1 MSTLCIVS
9 QGIKIHHEGRRLL
22 LCYPDSLVRE
32 IPLLNIERIF
42 VFGNAEISTSLLG
55 YLCEQGI
62 DISLLTV
69 HGKFRGRL
77 GGGFSKNVYL
87 REVQYQK
94 SFSSE
99 FVLSTAKI
107 IIKGK
112 IKNQRE
118 QLMRFKRNHPDA
130 DIEGVNELERL
141 LNVVEKKT
149 MLTSLRGIEGVAAR
163 IYFKDFKAMLLKE
176 TDFAKRVRRPPGD
189 KVNALLSLGYTFLV
203 NEMTGILEAIGF
215 DPYKGFL
222 HETNYGRVS
231 LSLDLIE
238 EFRVPVVDR
247 LVLEG
252 FNKSIFS
259 EDDFRQSSDEN
270 NREMVLL
277 TEPGIKKFLSLWEKK
292 VGRIRRTSE
301 MDLTRFRKTF
311 RDQGLLFAGYLKNK
325 NDYTPFE
332 IR

>member
-1 MSTLCIVS
+1 MATLCVVS
-9 QGIKIHHEGRRLL
+9 QGIHIRHEGRRLL
-22 LCYPDSLVRE
+22 LHYPDKTVRE

-42 VFGNAEISTSLLG
+42 IFGNAEISTSLLG

-77 GGGFSKNVYL
+77 GRGFSKNIYL
-87 REVQYQK
+87 REAQYRK
-94 SFSSE
+94 SFDRE
-99 FVLSTAKI
+99 FVFTTAKI
-107 IIKGK
+107 IIQGK

-130 DIEGVNELERL
+130 DIGGVNELERFL
-141 LNVVEKKT
+141 KETERKISLNA
-149 MLTSLRGIEGVAAR
+149 LRGMEGIAAK
-163 IYFKDFKAMLLKE
+163 IYFNDFKAMLLKE
-176 TDFAKRVRRPPGD
+176 TDFEKRVRRPPGD
-189 KVNALLSLGYTFLV
+189 KINALLSLGYTFLV

-222 HETNYGRVS
+222 HETSYGRVS

-259 EDDFRQSSDEN
+259 DEDFKEGNDEN
-270 NREMVLL
+270 NRKTVLL
-277 TEPGIKKFLSLWEKK
+277 TEPGMKKFLSLWEKK
-292 VGRIRRTSE
+292 VGKIGRKAE
-301 MDLTRFRKTF
+301 MDLTHFRKAF
-311 RDQGLLFAGYLKNK
+311 RDQGLLFAGYIRNE
-325 NDYTPFE
+325 NTYTPFE
-332 IR
+332 IG